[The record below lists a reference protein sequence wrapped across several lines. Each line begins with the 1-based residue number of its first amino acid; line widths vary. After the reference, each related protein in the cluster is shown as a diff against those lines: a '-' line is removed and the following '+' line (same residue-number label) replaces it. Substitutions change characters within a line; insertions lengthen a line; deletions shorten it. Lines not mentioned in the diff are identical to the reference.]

1 MPQAFEQLGPYKL
14 GKKIGQGG
22 MGAVF
27 AGVDTETGQPVAVK
41 VLAAAMAAEEGFRGR
56 FEAEI
61 ESLKKLRHPNIVRLF
76 GYGEQRGTMFYAM
89 ELVEGTSLEEEI
101 RQGRRFEWR
110 EVTQIAVKMCK
121 ALKLAHDHGIIHRD
135 IKPANILMSRDGEV
149 KLSDFGIAR
158 LFGNTRMTSDG
169 GVLGTAEYMA
179 PEQADGRPVNDRC
192 DQYSL
197 GGVMYALLAGR
208 PPFRASSFVE
218 MLQMQRFTEAQPVRR
233 YAPDTPAELDRIIAQ
248 LLEKEPA
255 KRFVNTLMLAR
266 ALEAMEKGLS
276 LTSHRDDFVI
286 SDSNPSR
293 TPHLTGLNPFAA
305 TMVPKGDSDAEEG
318 YAIAPEPDRTLAH
331 AGKTSSE
338 RASPTEIELTTRF
351 TKVRERDE
359 EKATWYREAAQ
370 AFFSPQSLALLI
382 MLVVV
387 LGVAW
392 YVLKPGT
399 ADQLY
404 ERAKATVDD
413 GRLANVRSAEP
424 TIDEFMNR
432 FPDDPRVAELD
443 EYKSQLLV
451 ARRARNA
458 KLSARTLKKLD
469 DQSPIEKCYV
479 EASALAAINPE
490 AAIAKLQAIIDLYGD
505 APVTDADGGEFL
517 EIAKQDLSKLKQQVN
532 ASSSE
537 QLQLV
542 KTQAERAKT
551 REKDDPA
558 GAKRIW
564 QSILEL
570 YGDKPWAA
578 EVVESARQSL
588 AELAKAPES
597 LIPADR

>member
-1 MPQAFEQLGPYKL
+1 MPQTFEQLGPYKL

-22 MGAVF
+22 MGSVF

-41 VLAAAMAAEEGFRGR
+41 VLAAALAAEEGFRGR

-76 GYGEQRGTMFYAM
+76 GYGEQQGSMFYAM

-101 RQGRRFEWR
+101 REGRRFEWR

-135 IKPANILMSRDGEV
+135 IKPANILMARDGEV

-158 LFGNTRMTSDG
+158 LFGNSRMTSDG

-179 PEQADGRPVNDRC
+179 PEQADGRPVSDRC

-218 MLQMQRFTEAQPVRR
+218 MLQMQRFTEPQPVRR

-276 LTSHRDDFVI
+276 LSTAHDDFVI
-286 SDSNPSR
+286 ADPSL
-293 TPHLTGLNPFAA
+293 TSQPQLTGMDPFAA
-305 TMVPKGDSDAEEG
+305 TMVPKVDSETDEG
-318 YAIAPEPDRTLAH
+318 YAIAADPEHTLAH
-331 AGKTSSE
+331 VGKTSAD
-338 RASPTEIELTTRF
+338 RVSPTEIEATTRF
-351 TKVRERDE
+351 TKVRERDD
-359 EKATWYREAAQ
+359 EKAAWYQEAAQ
-370 AFFSPQSLALLI
+370 AFFSPQSLALVA

-387 LGVAW
+387 LGIAL
-392 YVLKPGT
+392 YTLKPAT
-399 ADQLY
+399 PDQLY
-404 ERAKATVDD
+404 ERVKAAV
-413 GRLANVRSAEP
+413 GKGSLANVRAAEP
-424 TIDEFMNR
+424 TINEFLNR
-432 FPDDPRVAELD
+432 FPDDPRASELD
-443 EYKSQLLV
+443 EYKAQLMV
-451 ARRARNA
+451 ARRARTA
-458 KLSARTLKKLD
+458 KLNARTLKNLD
-469 DQSPIEKCYV
+469 DRSPIEKCYV

-490 AAIAKLQAIIDLYGD
+490 AAIAKLQAIVDLYGN
-505 APVTDADGGEFL
+505 APVTDAEGAEFL
-517 EIAKQDLSKLKQQVN
+517 EIARQDLAKLKQQVE
-532 ASSSE
+532 ASSAE
-537 QLQLV
+537 QMQLV
-542 KTQAERAKT
+542 EKQAERAKAM
-551 REKDDPA
+551 EKDDPA
-558 GAKRIW
+558 SAKRIW
-564 QSILEL
+564 QSIVEL

-578 EVVESARQSL
+578 EIVESARQSL
-588 AELAKAPES
+588 AELARSPE
-597 LIPADR
+597 L

>member
-22 MGAVF
+22 MGSVY
-27 AGVDTETGQPVAVK
+27 AGVDTETSQPVAVK

-76 GYGEQRGTMFYAM
+76 GYGEQQGSMFYAM

-101 RQGRRFEWR
+101 RQGRRFDWR
-110 EVTQIAVKMCK
+110 EVTQIAIKMCK

-135 IKPANILMSRDGEV
+135 IKPANILMARDGEV

-158 LFGNTRMTSDG
+158 LFGNSRMTSDG

-218 MLQMQRFTEAQPVRR
+218 MLQMQRFTEPQPVRR

-276 LTSHRDDFVI
+276 LASAHDDFVVT
-286 SDSNPSR
+286 DPSL
-293 TPHLTGLNPFAA
+293 TSQPQLTGLDPFAA
-305 TMVPKGDSDAEEG
+305 TMVPKAAPEPDEG
-318 YAIAPEPDRTLAH
+318 YAIAVDPEHTLAH
-331 AGKTSSE
+331 VGKTSADRVSI
-338 RASPTEIELTTRF
+338 SEIEATTRF
-351 TKVRERDE
+351 TKVRERDD
-359 EKATWYREAAQ
+359 EKATWYQEAAQ
-370 AFFSPQSLALLI
+370 SLFSPQSLGLLA
-382 MLVVV
+382 MLIVF
-387 LGVAW
+387 LGIAW
-392 YVLKPGT
+392 YAFKPAT

-404 ERAKATVDD
+404 DRAKAAVGD
-413 GRLANVRSAEP
+413 GRLANVRGAEP
-424 TIDEFMNR
+424 TIDEFLNR
-432 FPDDPRVAELD
+432 FPDDPRAAELD
-443 EYKSQLLV
+443 EYKAQLLV
-451 ARRARNA
+451 AKRARNA
-458 KLSARTLKKLD
+458 KLNSRTLKKLD
-469 DQSPIEKCYV
+469 DRSPIEKCYV

-490 AAIAKLQAIIDLYGD
+490 AAIAKLQALVDLYGD
-505 APVTDADGGEFL
+505 AAVTDADGAEFL
-517 EIAKQDLSKLKQQVN
+517 EIAKQDLAKLKQQVG
-532 ASSSE
+532 ASSAE
-537 QLQLV
+537 QLRLV
-542 KTQAERAKT
+542 EAQVERAKAL
-551 REKDDPA
+551 EKDDPDS
-558 GAKRIW
+558 AKRIW

-570 YGDKPWAA
+570 YGDKPWAV
-578 EVVESARQSL
+578 EVVELARQSL
-588 AELAKAPES
+588 AELAKSPE
-597 LIPADR
+597 L